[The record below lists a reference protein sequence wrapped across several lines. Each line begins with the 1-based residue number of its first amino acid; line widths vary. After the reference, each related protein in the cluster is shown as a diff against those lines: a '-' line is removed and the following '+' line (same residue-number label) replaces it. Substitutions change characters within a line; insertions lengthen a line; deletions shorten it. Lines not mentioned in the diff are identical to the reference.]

1 MAHRIGSLV
10 TVGGDTLADRAA
22 LQGNEPWVDAAA
34 GGVDSDG
41 VAAGAGHPELVAG
54 IVSALVGHPGHGAD
68 PRFNAEPPSNAASK
82 LWRPA
87 NGPRRR
93 RLSPYRSMAPRGAKR
108 PVVTRGAATNA
119 GYFCGPVPCGVCPLQ
134 VQGMSRGPAP
144 PTWGVARPGD
154 DGSGGDRPPSDAAP
168 RGP

>member
-41 VAAGAGHPELVAG
+41 VAAVAGHPELVAA
-54 IVSALVGHPGHGAD
+54 IVFALVGHPGHGAD
-68 PRFNAEPPSNAASK
+68 PRFNAEPPSNAASM

-87 NGPRRR
+87 NG
-93 RLSPYRSMAPRGAKR
+93 RLRGSMAPRGDLL
-108 PVVTRGAATNA
+108 VVTRGVATEVVTSTYLSGAAF
-119 GYFCGPVPCGVCPLQ
+119 GR
-134 VQGMSRGPAP
+134 SRSRA
-144 PTWGVARPGD
+144 
-154 DGSGGDRPPSDAAP
+154 
-168 RGP
+168 

>member
-41 VAAGAGHPELVAG
+41 VAAVAGHPELVAG
-54 IVSALVGHPGHGAD
+54 IVFALVGHPGYGVD

-87 NGPRRR
+87 NGPYRRR
-93 RLSPYRSMAPRGAKR
+93 RSPRRSMAPRG
-108 PVVTRGAATNA
+108 VT
-119 GYFCGPVPCGVCPLQ
+119 YLL
-134 VQGMSRGPAP
+134 
-144 PTWGVARPGD
+144 
-154 DGSGGDRPPSDAAP
+154 
-168 RGP
+168 